1 MELELL
7 QQIWWQLYWVTVEKL
22 IFNEAFDSYFYWYHQ
37 VKYLCNV
44 LKIAKLNDPI
54 FFPDCEIKYSWN
66 LLSLRK
72 NKTKCEAKKKKLF
85 WLNLASKEQK
95 IFVFYVVS
103 VVSLAILV
111 LGNDTIEVKDI

>member
-37 VKYLCNV
+37 VKCLCNV
-44 LKIAKLNDPI
+44 LKITKLNEPD

-66 LLSLRK
+66 LLSLGK
-72 NKTKCEAKKKKLF
+72 NKTKCEEKKKNYFDL
-85 WLNLASKEQK
+85 
-95 IFVFYVVS
+95 I
-103 VVSLAILV
+103 
-111 LGNDTIEVKDI
+111 

>member
-1 MELELL
+1 MEISNYSNGIRASATNLMAIVLSNSREIDI
-7 QQIWWQLYWVTVEKL
+7 QWGFY
-22 IFNEAFDSYFYWYHQ
+22 SYFYWYHQ

-72 NKTKCEAKKKKLF
+72 NKTKCEEKKK
-85 WLNLASKEQK
+85 
-95 IFVFYVVS
+95 I
-103 VVSLAILV
+103 IL
-111 LGNDTIEVKDI
+111 T